1 MNRRTFLQ
9 QTLAAALLP
18 LFSSQSLSGQES
30 PFRFL
35 RRNVG
40 IFIGRGGTIGW
51 LATPEALVL
60 VDAQFPDTA
69 VQCWEGLNERTGRLI
84 DALINTHHHADHTA
98 GNAALKAHAR
108 QIIAHRNVPALQRKA
123 AERQGT
129 LEQQVYADRTF
140 DTALTLEAGDE
151 RVHIV
156 YYGPAHTGGDA
167 IIYFEKANIVHV
179 GDLVF
184 NRMPGFIDLPG
195 GATTKG
201 WMAALER
208 LHQTYTDDTLFIFGH
223 GNPKY
228 GVTGGRADLMV
239 MRDFL
244 EGLRHYVAEGIRA
257 GKSVE
262 ALAAVDRVP
271 GFPEHYVDS
280 RPQALPLA
288 IQAVYQ
294 ELSGP

>member
-1 MNRRTFLQ
+1 MNRRSFLQ

-18 LFSSQSLSGQES
+18 LLSPKHLSWQEN
-30 PFRFL
+30 PFRLL

-40 IFIGRGGTIGW
+40 LFTGRGGTIGW
-51 LATPEALVL
+51 LATADALIV

-69 VQCWEGLNERTGRLI
+69 TQCWEGLHERTGRTI
-84 DALINTHHHADHTA
+84 DALINTHHHRDHTA
-98 GNAALKAHAR
+98 GNAAFKPHTR
-108 QIIAHRNVPALQRKA
+108 QIIAHHNVPELQREA
-123 AERQGT
+123 AQRQGT
-129 LEQQVYADRTF
+129 LEAQVYADRTF
-140 DTALTLEAGDE
+140 DTSLTLEAGDE
-151 RVHIV
+151 RVHVV

-167 IIYFEKANIVHV
+167 IIHFENANVVHV

-195 GATTKG
+195 GATTEG

-208 LHQTYTDDTLFIFGH
+208 LYQTYTDETLFIFGH

-228 GVTGGRADLMV
+228 GVTGGRADLLV

-244 EGLRHYVAEGIRA
+244 EGLRRYVAEGIRA

-262 ALAAVDRVP
+262 ALAATDRIP
-271 GFPEHYVDS
+271 GFPEHYLDS
-280 RPQALPLA
+280 WPQALPMA

-294 ELSGP
+294 ELGGL